1 MSQVISFPAA
11 FHLFCQIDWSPSA
24 YVALIPE
31 NSLSNADAVTEICEL
46 SLKRLAVSFTTAK
59 LQEECLVASF
69 QIPHRLLF

>member
-11 FHLFCQIDWSPSA
+11 FHLFCQIDWSPSG
-24 YVALIPE
+24 YNSFNSE

-59 LQEECLVASF
+59 ASGRMSSSVF
-69 QIPHRLLF
+69 SDTS